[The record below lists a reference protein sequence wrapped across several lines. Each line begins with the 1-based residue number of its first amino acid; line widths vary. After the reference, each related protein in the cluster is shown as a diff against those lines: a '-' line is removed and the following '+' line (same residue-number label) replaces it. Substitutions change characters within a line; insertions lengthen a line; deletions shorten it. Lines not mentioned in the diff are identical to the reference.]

1 MPPRTSNVRL
11 VLFLHAAAVA
21 ATFAAVLIVVGVP
34 LAARHGLPGVAY
46 LAVVAGASAV
56 SVALGAFLLFRS
68 VARPVERL
76 LGAAERL
83 AGVDSG
89 GLPILG
95 EPGGQA
101 LSRAAVAF
109 ERVALALAEERARLA
124 AKVDELTRANRALA
138 EARESLLRSEKLA
151 TVGRL
156 ASGVAHEVGNPLGAM
171 SGYLEIAR
179 DRLGSGKVAEVDE
192 YLSRI
197 DTEVRRID
205 RTVRDLLDFARP
217 TRPVLAPIDL
227 PAALDASLRVAR
239 VQTRFK
245 GVGVDLDL
253 PPALPKVLA
262 DEHTLAQVLV
272 NLFLNAGD
280 ALGGKGRV
288 RVTARAGPDR
298 VVARVEDDGPGIAAA
313 DLPRVFDP
321 FFSTKDPGQ
330 GTGLGLAICHRIMES
345 YGGEISAGNLPQRG
359 AVFTLSFR
367 AAPAPLES
375 SPLGADRSPE
385 TE

>member
-1 MPPRTSNVRL
+1 MPSRTSNVRL
-11 VLFLHAAAVA
+11 VLLLHAAAVA
-21 ATFAAVLIVVGVP
+21 ATFAAVLVAVGIP
-34 LAARHGLPGVAY
+34 LTAHHGLPGFAI
-46 LAVVAGASAV
+46 LFTVVAASAL
-56 SVALGAFLLFRS
+56 SVALGALLLIRS

-83 AGVDSG
+83 ARVDSG

-109 ERVALALAEERARLA
+109 ERVALALGEERARLA
-124 AKVDELTRANRALA
+124 AKVEELTRANRALA

-156 ASGVAHEVGNPLGAM
+156 ASGVAHEVGNPLGAI
-171 SGYLEIAR
+171 SGFLDIAR
-179 DRLGSGKVAEVDE
+179 DRLGGGRLAEVQE

-197 DTEVRRID
+197 DAEVRRID
-205 RTVRDLLDFARP
+205 VTVRDLLDFARP
-217 TRPVLAPIDL
+217 ARPVLAAIDL
-227 PAALDASLRVAR
+227 PAAVDASLRVAR

-245 GVGVDLDL
+245 GVEVDLDL
-253 PPALPKVLA
+253 SPELPKVLA

-280 ALGGKGRV
+280 ALGGKGGV
-288 RVTARAGPDR
+288 RVVARAGPDR
-298 VVARVEDDGPGIAAA
+298 VVARVEDDGPGIAPA

-345 YGGEISAGNLPQRG
+345 YGGEIAAGNLPRGG
-359 AVFTLSFR
+359 AVFTLAFR
-367 AAPAPLES
+367 AAPAPPE
-375 SPLGADRSPE
+375 PLPAAARTE
-385 TE
+385 TG